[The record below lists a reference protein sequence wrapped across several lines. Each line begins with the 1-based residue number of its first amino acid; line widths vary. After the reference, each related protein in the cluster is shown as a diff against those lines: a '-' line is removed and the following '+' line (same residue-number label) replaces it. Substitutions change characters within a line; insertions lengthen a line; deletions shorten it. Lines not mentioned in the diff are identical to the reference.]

1 MYSDLICGNTFSLKA
16 AQCGQVIDAYS
27 VMVTAASLA
36 PIAMSGNDT
45 GLATSAA
52 RPLCASASETRRN
65 GDSPARAATPVSEK
79 AAVKVRR
86 GIING
91 VLQIG
96 APWRRKKPRTGAVA
110 SWKPQLWQWRAAV
123 RPTKGSILLDGGAEP
138 GQRDP
143 QFLVLQRSEAFRDFC
158 DLLGIGRP
166 RGRRF
171 IATRQRRLPERQPA
185 DRAPAEEAVD
195 PLQDDVGGVLD
206 FQRHW
211 AVHPQHQGGRFLR
224 LAFDGTR
231 PLDFQR
237 LGMRRDLRACD
248 LAPARHQLARGKP
261 LLGVRV

>member
-1 MYSDLICGNTFSLKA
+1 
-16 AQCGQVIDAYS
+16 
-27 VMVTAASLA
+27 MVTDALLA

-52 RPLCASASETRRN
+52 RPLCASASAARRN
-65 GDSPARAATPVSEK
+65 GDNPARAAIPVSDR

-86 GIING
+86 VIING

-110 SWKPQLWQWRAAV
+110 SWKPQLWQWRAAG
-123 RPTKGSILLDGGAEP
+123 RPTKSSIFLYGGAGP
-138 GQRDP
+138 GQRDRQSLIFHRP
-143 QFLVLQRSEAFRDFC
+143 EGFRDFC
-158 DLLGIGRP
+158 ALLGIGRP

-206 FQRHW
+206 SS
-211 AVHPQHQGGRFLR
+211 AIGPS
-224 LAFDGTR
+224 TR
-231 PLDFQR
+231 STR
-237 LGMRRDLRACD
+237 
-248 LAPARHQLARGKP
+248 
-261 LLGVRV
+261 